1 MKQVDSIDK
10 SSLLN
15 NDSQSITSALTKS
28 VKKKEKDKLIFGQ
41 RMSQR
46 NKNKFNFKLSDED
59 EQEMRNTQFDPNNS
73 ENDNESYQDWIQ
85 QHFE

>member
-1 MKQVDSIDK
+1 
-10 SSLLN
+10 
-15 NDSQSITSALTKS
+15 
-28 VKKKEKDKLIFGQ
+28 
-41 RMSQR
+41 MSQR

-73 ENDNESYQDWIQ
+73 EDGNESYQDWIQ